1 MVAIRI
7 MPQSQPERTIDKA
20 SAMARIWITPLG
32 NAWKVRMSSHDAAES
47 LRDRLQDQGLKCTM
61 LTPSFS
67 DASMTLFR
75 VVGPDQR
82 HRVDLEEALRHD
94 QSLELMADPA

>member
-1 MVAIRI
+1 
-7 MPQSQPERTIDKA
+7 
-20 SAMARIWITPLG
+20 MAQIWITPLG

-47 LRDRLQDQGLKCTM
+47 LRDQLQGEGLKCTM

-67 DASMTLFR
+67 DKSMTLFR

-82 HRVDLEEALRHD
+82 HRVDLEERLHRVD
-94 QSLELMADPA
+94 SLELMPDPA